1 MKELRSDTRLLVP
14 LLPLIGAFVA
24 CVDDRQSSTAIVRDS
39 AGIRIV
45 ENTTPLWQEGEGWH
59 LSPEPVV
66 DIGGGD
72 AEENQLFRVT
82 GATRLSDGRIVIA
95 NGGSMELKFYAP
107 NGAHIFNAGG
117 TGGGPGE
124 FQSLGWFYRLSGD
137 SLIVHDYRQ
146 HRTSVFDTDGAS
158 ARSFQFQATTEILRP
173 APAGAFQ
180 DGTFLV
186 REGGFAIGARGPIRI
201 ERPEEEVFRYDA
213 SGAVLHTLGS
223 YPGIEFVIAPSGGV
237 RPSGERVIGRSRRHF
252 GRSTAFFVHGDHFY
266 VGDNVT
272 YEIKVYSL
280 DGELDLLIR
289 KQHAHVAVTPDDIE
303 AVRSET
309 LARMRTNE
317 VRQRVR
323 QALRE
328 RPPAPPTMPAFAP
341 EIRIDEV
348 GNLWV
353 RQYNRPKDKVPR
365 WTVFDQDGVLL
376 GSLTFPVAF
385 SPLDIGADYILGVW
399 RDADDVEHVRM
410 YELVK
415 P

>member
-1 MKELRSDTRLLVP
+1 MRSDTRLLVP

-24 CVDDRQSSTAIVRDS
+24 CVDDRQSSTAIVQDS
-39 AGIRIV
+39 AGVRIV

-59 LSPEPVV
+59 LSLEPVV

-72 AEENQLFRVT
+72 AEENQLFRVA

-107 NGAHIFNAGG
+107 NGVHIFNAGG

-124 FQSLGWFYRLSGD
+124 FQSLGWFYRLGGD
-137 SLIVHDYRQ
+137 SLIVHDFRQ
-146 HRTSVFDTDGAS
+146 RRTSILDANGAFG
-158 ARSFQFQATTEILRP
+158 RSFQLQATTDMLRP

-186 REGGFAIGARGPIRI
+186 REGGFAIGARGPTRI

-237 RPSGERVIGRSRRHF
+237 RPNGERVIGRSPQHF
-252 GRSTAFFVHGDHFY
+252 GRSTAFFVHGDHLY
-266 VGDNVT
+266 VGDNAT
-272 YEIKVYSL
+272 YEVKVYSL

-289 KQHAHVAVTPDDIE
+289 KQHAHVAVTQDDIE
-303 AVRSET
+303 ALRSET
-309 LARMRTNE
+309 LARMRTDE
-317 VRQRVR
+317 VRRRVR

-328 RPPAPPTMPAFAP
+328 RPAAAATMPAFAP
-341 EIRIDEV
+341 EIQIDEV

-353 RQYNRPKDKVPR
+353 QQYNRPKDKVPR

-385 SPLDIGADYILGVW
+385 SPLDIGPDYILGVW

>member
-1 MKELRSDTRLLVP
+1 M
-14 LLPLIGAFVA
+14 
-24 CVDDRQSSTAIVRDS
+24 
-39 AGIRIV
+39 

-59 LSPEPVV
+59 LNPEPVV

-72 AEENQLFRVT
+72 AQENQLFRVT

-107 NGAHIFNAGG
+107 NGAHIFDAGG

-124 FQSLGWFYRLSGD
+124 FQSLGWFYRLGGD

-146 HRTSVFDTDGAS
+146 HRTSVFDTDGAF

-173 APAGAFQ
+173 APAGVFQ

-186 REGGFAIGARGPIRI
+186 REGGFAISARGPIRI
-201 ERPEEEVFRYDA
+201 GRPEEEVFRYDA
-213 SGAVLHTLGS
+213 SGVVLHTLGS

-252 GRSTAFFVHGDHFY
+252 GRSTAFFVHGDHLY
-266 VGDNVT
+266 IGDNAT

-289 KQHAHVAVTPDDIE
+289 KQHAHVAVTQDDIE

-309 LARMRTNE
+309 LARMRTDE
-317 VRQRVR
+317 VRRRVR

-328 RPPAPPTMPAFAP
+328 RPAAPATMPAFAP

-353 RQYNRPKDKVPR
+353 QQYNRPKDKVPR

-385 SPLDIGADYILGVW
+385 SPLDIGPDYILGVW
-399 RDADDVEHVRM
+399 RDVDDVEHVQL
-410 YELVK
+410 YDLIK
-415 P
+415 PPQ

>member
-1 MKELRSDTRLLVP
+1 MSKR
-14 LLPLIGAFVA
+14 LLPLLASVAFGACAADTFERHGPV
-24 CVDDRQSSTAIVRDS
+24 VRDS

-59 LSPEPVV
+59 LNPEPVV

-72 AEENQLFRVT
+72 AQENQLFRVT

-107 NGAHIFNAGG
+107 NGAHIFDAGG

-124 FQSLGWFYRLSGD
+124 FQSLGWFYRLGGD

-173 APAGAFQ
+173 APAGVFQ

-186 REGGFAIGARGPIRI
+186 REGGFVLGAQGPIRI
-201 ERPEEEVFRYDA
+201 ERPAEEVFRYDA
-213 SGAVLHTLGS
+213 SGVVLHTLGS

-237 RPSGERVIGRSRRHF
+237 RPNGERVIGRSRRHF
-252 GRSTAFFVHGDHFY
+252 GRSTAFFVHGDHLY
-266 VGDNVT
+266 IGDNAT

-289 KQHAHVAVTPDDIE
+289 KQHAHVAVTQDDIE

-309 LARMRTNE
+309 LARMRTDE
-317 VRQRVR
+317 VRRRVR

-328 RPPAPPTMPAFAP
+328 RPAAPATMPAFAP

-353 RQYNRPKDKVPR
+353 QQYNRPKDKVPR

-385 SPLDIGADYILGVW
+385 SPLDIGPDYILGVW
-399 RDADDVEHVRM
+399 RDVDDVEHVQL
-410 YELVK
+410 YDLIK
-415 P
+415 PPQ